1 MIELGDV
8 VSTLQKYDDDVF
20 SGCFCDPPYGWNFMG
35 KKWDGQVPDVTV
47 WKEVY
52 RVLKSGSILLAFG
65 GTRTWHRLAVA
76 IEDAGFEIRDTVMWV
91 YGSGFPKSHNI
102 GKAVD
107 AFNATGKSNPKAM
120 REVRMG
126 DDYKPTGQ
134 KDWRKGR
141 MFGTDIENDDNN
153 HIINNEWK
161 GYGTA
166 LKPAYEPIIMA
177 MKPVAKNY
185 VDNALNHGVSGINI
199 DASRIGTETRTYK
212 GSGSQPNKL
221 DNHGKGSTGIGYAD
235 GRGADNEYTVNGR
248 WPANFIHDGSVDF
261 PESRFFYCAKASK
274 KERNEGVERNNHPTV
289 KPIALCEYLAKMIL
303 PPKKHKLLVPFSG
316 SGSEVIGALKAGWKD
331 VTGIEISDE
340 YVEISKKRIEHH
352 CGEKGL
358 EKFFV

>member
-1 MIELGDV
+1 MGGYRGRGLENPTPFLFGDNMIQLGDV
-8 VSTLQKYDDDVF
+8 VNTLQKYDDDTF
-20 SGCFCDPPYGWNFMG
+20 SGCFCDPPYGLNFMG

-102 GKAVD
+102 GKSVD
-107 AFNATGKSNPKAM
+107 
-120 REVRMG
+120 
-126 DDYKPTGQ
+126 
-134 KDWRKGR
+134 
-141 MFGTDIENDDNN
+141 
-153 HIINNEWK
+153 EWE

-166 LKPAYEPIIMA
+166 LKPAYEPIVMA
-177 MKPVAKNY
+177 MKPIDGSFAGNVLK
-185 VDNALNHGVSGINI
+185 HGVGGINI

-221 DNHGKGSTGIGYAD
+221 DNHEKGSTGIGYAD

-248 WPANFIHDGSVDF
+248 WPANFMHDGSVDF

-274 KERNEGVERNNHPTV
+274 KEKNEGVEHNNHPTV
-289 KPIALCEYLAKMIL
+289 KPIELCEYLAKMIL
-303 PPKKHKLLVPFSG
+303 PPNEHKLLVPFSG

-340 YVEISKKRIEHH
+340 YVEIAKARIEHY
-352 CGEKGL
+352 CGVRGL
-358 EKFFV
+358 EKFLV

>member
-1 MIELGDV
+1 MIQLGDV
-8 VSTLQKYDDDVF
+8 VSTLQKYDDDTF
-20 SGCFCDPPYGWNFMG
+20 SGCFCDPPYGLNFMG

-65 GTRTWHRLAVA
+65 GTRTFHRLAVA

-141 MFGTDIENDDNN
+141 MFGTDIENDDSN

-185 VDNALNHGVSGINI
+185 VDNALNHGISGINI
-199 DASRIGTETRTYK
+199 DASRIGTETRIYK
-212 GSGSQPNKL
+212 
-221 DNHGKGSTGIGYAD
+221 
-235 GRGADNEYTVNGR
+235 GR

-274 KERNEGVERNNHPTV
+274 KERNEGVEHNNHPTV
-289 KPIALCEYLAKMIL
+289 KPIALCEYFAKMIL
-303 PPKKHKLLVPFSG
+303 PPKEHKLLVPFSG

-340 YVEISKKRIEHH
+340 YVEIAKKRIEHH